1 MYINVIYLLHKYI
14 LGFYLVIQKAKQ
26 LRLALNGNTPNQI
39 EKILFLIMNFRF
51 SCLSWISSTLTE
63 FRQMNSVPKASICSL
78 SDKNAVRKFALLGL
92 FRFNLFFY
100 YPPFPLV
107 RDTQSR
113 PRQSH
118 PEQKLE
124 GYFLV
129 KITSCQVLI

>member
-78 SDKNAVRKFALLGL
+78 SGMNAVQKFALLGL
-92 FRFNLFFY
+92 SMNLMQGRKQDLLEIFRFRSIWRN
-100 YPPFPLV
+100 
-107 RDTQSR
+107 D
-113 PRQSH
+113 
-118 PEQKLE
+118 E
-124 GYFLV
+124 GCVMDCF
-129 KITSCQVLI
+129 KIIDFSQLQI